1 VAEDRLGEYRRKRWA
16 TSSSTA
22 TRRDESPEP
31 RGDEAAA
38 PPDGLPRFVVQEHH
52 ATRLHWD
59 LRLEHDGVAVSWAI
73 PNGIPEDPKTNR
85 MAIHTEDHPLE
96 YLEFEGDIPKGNY
109 GAGSMRI
116 WDRGT
121 YEPHKFDDSK
131 VEVTFHGERLR
142 GRYGLFPLA
151 RRKGEPPGKD
161 WMIHR
166 MDPPED
172 PTREPM
178 PEKVVPMLARPA
190 DMPRDLDRWA
200 FEVKWDGVRA
210 IAYSEPGRL
219 RLEARSGTDITK
231 RYPELHRL
239 NRALSSHSAILDG
252 EIVAFDPDGR
262 PSFGRLQH
270 RMHVTSE
277 TQARRL
283 AKEIPVVY
291 VIFDLLWLDGHSVMG
306 LPYTGRRELLAELG
320 LHGTSWQVPD
330 HVVGDG
336 PALQEVTRAQGL
348 EGIVA
353 KRLDSPYEP
362 GRRSPSWRK
371 IKNVQRADVVV
382 CGWMPGEGRRR
393 DSIGALLVAV
403 EGDDGHLRYAGRVGT
418 GFTDRELDRLAGLLR
433 PLVRDEV
440 PWTTGPKPPRGAVLV
455 EPRLVADVEFV
466 EWTSDGILRA
476 PSYKGLREDVP
487 VPPAA
492 FLDAGRPVRGGTE
505 VTVEGRTL
513 RLTNLDKVLYPQ
525 AGFTKRDVIEYLVH
539 IAPVLLPHLRDR
551 PLTLKRYP
559 NGVEG
564 WHFFEK
570 NSPKHR
576 PEWVQTAPVK
586 MSSKTIDFTL
596 AQDVPTLVWLGNLAD
611 LELHT
616 SLSRV
621 PHVERPTMLV
631 FDLDPGPPATIVEC
645 CRVALWLQG
654 MFEGLGLR
662 TVVKTSGNKG
672 MQVYLPL
679 NVEGVTYADTK
690 PFAKAVAELLEQQA
704 GELVVSRMTK
714 SLRPGKVLV
723 DWSQNDEKKTTVN
736 VYSLRARERPT
747 VSTPLSW
754 DEVRACEEAGDPDML
769 VFEARDVLERV
780 ERDGD
785 LFAEALSLRQELP
798 RL

>member
-1 VAEDRLGEYRRKRWA
+1 VAADRLGTYREKR
-16 TSSSTA
+16 TKST
-22 TRRDESPEP
+22 PEP
-31 RGDEAAA
+31 AGEATAA
-38 PPDGLPRFVVQEHH
+38 PTEGLPRFVVQEHH

-59 LRLEHDGVAVSWAI
+59 LRLEHDGVAVSWAV
-73 PNGIPEDPKTNR
+73 PNGIPEDPKNNR
-85 MAIHTEDHPLE
+85 LAVHTEDHPLE
-96 YLEFEGDIPKGNY
+96 YLEFEGDIPKGSY

-121 YEPHKFDDSK
+121 YEVHKFDESK

-142 GRYGLFPLA
+142 GRYGLFPLR

-166 MDPPED
+166 MDPAED
-172 PTREPM
+172 PAREAM
-178 PEKVVPMLARPA
+178 PSKVVPMLARLASELPS
-190 DMPRDLDRWA
+190 DPERWA

-210 IAYSEPGRL
+210 LTYSEPGRL
-219 RLEARSGTDITK
+219 RLEARSGNEITS

-252 EIVAFDPDGR
+252 EVVAFDDQGR
-262 PSFGRLQH
+262 PSFERLQH
-270 RMHVTSE
+270 RMHIASE
-277 TQARRL
+277 AQAKRL
-283 AKEIPVVY
+283 SKETPVAY
-291 VIFDLLWLDGHSVMG
+291 VIFDLLWLDGHSLMS
-306 LPYTGRRELLAELG
+306 LPYEERRAALAELDLKG
-320 LHGTSWQVPD
+320 SHWQVPD

-336 PALQEVTRAQGL
+336 EALVAATRAQGL

-362 GRRSPSWRK
+362 GRRSTSWRK
-371 IKNVQRADVVV
+371 IKNVQRTDVVV

-393 DSIGALLVAV
+393 ERIGALLAAV
-403 EGDDGHLRYAGRVGT
+403 EDEDGHLRYAGRVGT
-418 GFTDRELDRLAGLLR
+418 GFTDRELDRLHGLLA
-433 PLVRDEV
+433 PLRRDDP
-440 PWTTGPKPPRGAVLV
+440 PWTVGPKPPREAIFV
-455 EPRLVADVEFV
+455 EPRYVAEVEFI
-466 EWTSDGILRA
+466 EWTSEGVLRA

-492 FLDAGRPVRGGTE
+492 FLDAGKPVRGGLE
-505 VTVEGRTL
+505 VTVEDRAL
-513 RLTNLDKVLYPQ
+513 RVTNLDKVLYPD

-539 IAPVLLPHLRDR
+539 IGPVLLPHLENR

-559 NGVEG
+559 NGVDAG
-564 WHFFEK
+564 HFFEK

-576 PEWVQTAPVK
+576 PDWVQTATVQ

-596 AQDVPTLVWLGNLAD
+596 ANDLPTLVWLGNLAD

-616 SLSRV
+616 SLSQA

-645 CRVALWLQG
+645 CRVALWVQG

-679 NVEGVTYADTK
+679 NNEHVTYDDTK
-690 PFAKAVAELLEQQA
+690 PFARAVAELLEQQA
-704 GELVVSRMTK
+704 GDLVVSRMTK

-736 VYSLRARERPT
+736 VYSLRAREHPT
-747 VSTPLSW
+747 VSTPLAW
-754 DEVRACEEAGDPDML
+754 DEVRACAESGDPDML
-769 VFEARDVLERV
+769 VFDARQVLERV
-780 ERDGD
+780 EREGD
-785 LFAEALSLRQELP
+785 LFGEALSLTQELP
-798 RL
+798 KL

>member
-1 VAEDRLGEYRRKRWA
+1 MLFRSDPRKNH
-16 TSSSTA
+16 
-22 TRRDESPEP
+22 
-31 RGDEAAA
+31 
-38 PPDGLPRFVVQEHH
+38 L
-52 ATRLHWD
+52 
-59 LRLEHDGVAVSWAI
+59 AV
-73 PNGIPEDPKTNR
+73 R
-85 MAIHTEDHPLE
+85 TEDHPLE
-96 YLEFEGDIPKGNY
+96 YLDFHGEIPAGQY
-109 GAGSMRI
+109 GAGTMAI

-121 YEPHKFDDSK
+121 YETHKFDDAK

-142 GRYGLFPLA
+142 GRYGLFPLH
-151 RRKGEPPGKD
+151 RTKGEPPGKD

-172 PTREPM
+172 PHREPM
-178 PEKVVPMLARPA
+178 PEQVVPMLARLADLPA
-190 DMPRDLDRWA
+190 DQERWA

-210 IAYSEPGRL
+210 VAYSEPGRL
-219 RLEARSGTDITK
+219 RFEARSGNDITK
-231 RYPELHRL
+231 RYPELARL

-252 EIVAFDPDGR
+252 EIVAFDEAGR

-270 RMHVTSE
+270 RMHIASE
-277 TQARRL
+277 AQAKRL
-283 AKEIPVVY
+283 SKDSPVVY

-306 LPYTGRRELLAELG
+306 LPYTDRRELLAGLD
-320 LHGTSWQVPD
+320 LHGTNWQVPD
-330 HVVGDG
+330 YVVGDG
-336 PALQEVTRAQGL
+336 ADLQAATRAQGL

-362 GRRSPSWRK
+362 GRRSVCWRK
-371 IKNVQRADVVV
+371 IKNVQRTDVVV
-382 CGWMPGEGRRR
+382 CGWVPGEGRRR
-393 DSIGALLVAV
+393 DRIGALLIAV
-403 EGDDGHLRYAGRVGT
+403 EDEDGHLRYAGRVGT
-418 GFTDRELDRLAGLLR
+418 GFTDRELDRLHGLLA
-433 PLVRDEV
+433 PLEREDP
-440 PWTTGPKPPRGAVLV
+440 PWTTGPKPPRGSVLV
-455 EPRLVADVEFV
+455 EPRYVADVEFI
-466 EWTSDGILRA
+466 EWTSDGVLRA

-492 FLDAGRPVRGGTE
+492 FLDSGRPVRGGSE
-505 VTVEGRTL
+505 VTVEDRVL
-513 RLTNLDKVLYPQ
+513 RVTNLDKVLYPS
-525 AGFTKRDVIEYLVH
+525 GFTKRDVIEYLVH

-559 NGVEG
+559 NGVEAG
-564 WHFFEK
+564 HFFEK

-576 PEWVQTAPVK
+576 PEWVQTTTVQ
-586 MSSKTIDFTL
+586 MSSKSIDFTL

-616 SLSRV
+616 SLSRA
-621 PHVERPTMLV
+621 PEIERPTMLV
-631 FDLDPGPPATIVEC
+631 FDLDPGPPATVVEC
-645 CRVALWLQG
+645 CRVALWIQG

-679 NVEGVTYADTK
+679 NTPDVTYDDTK

-754 DEVRACEEAGDPDML
+754 DEVRACAESGDPDML
-769 VFEARDVLERV
+769 VFETKQVLERV

-785 LFAEALSLRQELP
+785 LFGEAVSLVQELP